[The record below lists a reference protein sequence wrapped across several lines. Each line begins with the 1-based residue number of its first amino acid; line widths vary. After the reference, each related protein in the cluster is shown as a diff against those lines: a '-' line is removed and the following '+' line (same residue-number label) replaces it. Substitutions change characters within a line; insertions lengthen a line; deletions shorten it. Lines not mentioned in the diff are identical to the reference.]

1 MQQNVQLYEAEKKD
15 MQDEREHLMKK
26 RAQLELLVKD
36 LEDSQMSEEQYKTMV
51 NTQLQQL
58 QVEIDTKQAE
68 VDQITPQYSELTES
82 SQRLR
87 SE

>member
-1 MQQNVQLYEAEKKD
+1 